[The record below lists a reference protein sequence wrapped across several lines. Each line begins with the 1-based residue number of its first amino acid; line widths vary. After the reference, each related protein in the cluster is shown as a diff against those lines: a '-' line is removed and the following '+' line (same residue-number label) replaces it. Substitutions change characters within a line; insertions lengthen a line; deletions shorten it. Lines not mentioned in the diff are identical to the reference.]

1 MYKTNI
7 KCIVTKYKLCIEV
20 YYLYFAGDIN
30 YYRATLEDKF
40 IVDREQLIKYILKW
54 IKENIKKDEDFKYLT
69 LKESYFKKKVNK
81 LLDKLDKNLIEWR

>member
-1 MYKTNI
+1 MYKTNV

-20 YYLYFAGDIN
+20 YYLFFTGDIN

>member
-7 KCIVTKYKLCIEV
+7 ECIVTQYRLCIEV
-20 YYLYFAGDIN
+20 CYLLFAGDIY
-30 YYRATLEDKF
+30 YYRPTLEDKF

-54 IKENIKKDEDFKYLT
+54 VKENIKKDEDFKYLT

-81 LLDKLDKNLIEWR
+81 LLDKLDKDLIEWR

>member
-1 MYKTNI
+1 MYRTNV
-7 KCIVTKYKLCIEV
+7 KCIEKGYKLCIEV
-20 YYLYFAGDIN
+20 YYLSFVGNMYV
-30 YYRATLEDKF
+30 YRATLEDKF

>member
-1 MYKTNI
+1 MYKTNV

-20 YYLYFAGDIN
+20 YYLFFVGDIN
-30 YYRATLEDKF
+30 YYRATLGDNF